1 MSKKEKK
8 ELTDRQKSFVDHIA
22 SGKLSGAEAARR
34 SGYASTSARI
44 TASRLK
50 NNERIKQAIAGRRYE
65 ISRKYGYDGDLMA
78 EDLLTVI
85 NNPKSDAKQMIK
97 AIRELGHLLGLYPN

>member
-1 MSKKEKK
+1 MK
-8 ELTDRQKSFVDHIA
+8 ELTVRQQTYVDHMT

-50 NNERIKQAIAGRRYE
+50 NNEKIKQAIADRRHE
-65 ISRKYGYDGDLMA
+65 LSRKYGYDCHIMA
-78 EDLLTVI
+78 EDLLAVI
-85 NNPKSDAKQMIK
+85 NNPKTGAVEMIK
-97 AIRELGHLLGLYPN
+97 AIRELGLLFGLYPN

>member
-1 MSKKEKK
+1 MK
-8 ELTDRQKSFVDHIA
+8 ELTVRQQSYVDHMT

-50 NNERIKQAIAGRRYE
+50 NNEKIKQAIAGRRQE
-65 ISRKYGYDGDLMA
+65 LSRKYGYDCHTMA
-78 EDLLTVI
+78 EDLLAVI
-85 NNPKSDAKQMIK
+85 NNPKSDTIQMIQ
-97 AIRELGHLLGLYPN
+97 AIRELGQLFGLYPK